1 MDGDTWKKILVGVI
15 TTAILGY
22 GAFSL
27 AVYGHIRSD
36 EAQPEYVTMNEYKT
50 EVRHQNETMR
60 RIEAKLDA
68 VLAKR

>member
-1 MDGDTWKKILVGVI
+1 MNGDTWKKILVAVI
-15 TTAILGY
+15 TAAILGY

-36 EAQPEYVTMNEYKT
+36 EAQPEYVTLKEYKV

-60 RIEAKLDA
+60 RIEAKLDS